1 MGMNATP
8 VGAAVFK
15 IVVPP
20 NGGSWVRLPGVPAK
34 IDTYCKYRITI
45 LTSSVI

>member
-20 NGGSWVRLPGVPAK
+20 IGGSWVRLPGISAK
-34 IDTYCKYRITI
+34 E
-45 LTSSVI
+45 